1 MNTTQHTNTRCPVYL
16 HPAAAT
22 SPTAVE
28 RIQRSTGL
36 LVIVNLGRA
45 TIAPAPAP
53 AAIATDDQ
61 SPWGGDAA

>member
-1 MNTTQHTNTRCPVYL
+1 MQTTQHTNTRCPVYL

-22 SPTAVE
+22 NPAAVE

-45 TIAPAPAP
+45 TIAPAPV
-53 AAIATDDQ
+53 AAAVASDDQ
-61 SPWGGDAA
+61 GPWGGDAA